1 VTLFITGGSR
11 GLGRA
16 IVLHAVATGHGVA
29 FTYRERKDQAAEVVA
44 EARRLNGGCCRAYQ
58 LDVRD
63 STAVERVGDQVLD
76 DFDAVQAVVC
86 NAGITR
92 DGMAATMPDEDW
104 QAVIDTNLTGAFYVA
119 RHFLPA
125 LIGGGGGRIVFVSSI
140 SRNGTSGQVNYA
152 ASKAGLIGL
161 SGTLAKEY
169 GRKGITSNVIVPG
182 VFDTDL
188 TRSAL
193 SDELRDFW
201 HRFCPSPRAGDL
213 RDVSSLVLFLAS
225 DAAAFVNGQVIPVTG
240 GLDWTP

>member
-1 VTLFITGGSR
+1 
-11 GLGRA
+11 
-16 IVLHAVATGHGVA
+16 
-29 FTYRERKDQAAEVVA
+29 
-44 EARRLNGGCCRAYQ
+44 
-58 LDVRD
+58 
-63 STAVERVGDQVLD
+63 
-76 DFDAVQAVVC
+76 
-86 NAGITR
+86 
-92 DGMAATMPDEDW
+92 MAATMPDEDW
-104 QAVIDTNLTGAFYVA
+104 QAVIDTNLSGAFYVA

-125 LIGGGGGRIVFVSSI
+125 LFGGGRIVFVSSI
-140 SRNGTSGQVNYA
+140 SRLGTSGQANYA

-169 GRKGITSNVIVPG
+169 GRKGVTSNVIVPG

-188 TRSAL
+188 TRGAL

-201 HRFCPSPRAGDL
+201 RRYCPSPRGGDL